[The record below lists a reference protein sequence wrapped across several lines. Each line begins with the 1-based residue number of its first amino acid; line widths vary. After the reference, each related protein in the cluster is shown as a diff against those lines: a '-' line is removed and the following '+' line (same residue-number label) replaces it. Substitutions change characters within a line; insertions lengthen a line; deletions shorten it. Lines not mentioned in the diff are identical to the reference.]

1 MARFSKNLSIT
12 ASLFKPKDENN
23 NQFIVDINGLKK
35 FYKENNWDTTDL
47 VGVNAANALVIR

>member
-47 VGVNAANALVIR
+47 VGVNYLR